1 VSPVAFVAKYVRR
14 YWRSYVIGLLC
25 LAAGNAVGLTGP
37 LVVRFIVDGL
47 TNKTMTASK
56 LPLYAGAILLIAVC
70 SGVFRF
76 FSRRLTINASRNV
89 EYDIRNDY
97 FGHVLRLSRSFFRKM
112 MTGDVMSRATND
124 LGHVR
129 MFVGPGIMH
138 FAGTAFVVPAAAA
151 LMFAIHVRLAAICLM
166 LTPLLSVA
174 VYFLGRAVHSR
185 MRKVQEQYATVNST
199 VQENLAGIRVVKA
212 YTREAEEEK
221 KFGDECS
228 EYMRR
233 NLRLARLDSIF
244 HPLLH
249 FIIEGSIV
257 ILLWFG
263 GRWVIRGE
271 LSLGDFTAVMMYLMH
286 LLWPVAALG
295 WVVNLY
301 QRSSAAIG
309 RMNQVLLTEPDIADT
324 DLTQPVDSIKG
335 EIEFRNVSL
344 AYNGRDAVH
353 GINFK
358 IKPGQKVAIVGPTAS
373 GKTTLASLIPRL
385 YDPTEGQV
393 LIDGVDARR
402 LPLATLRSHVGFVP
416 QETFL
421 FSNNIGW
428 NIALG
433 LKERDETVLRQSA
446 DASRILEAI
455 EEFPDRFDTMLG
467 ERGVNLSGG
476 QKQRI
481 AISRA
486 LAVDPRILVLDDCL
500 SSVDTQT
507 EEEIL
512 QRLKDYFV
520 GRTCI
525 VISHRISAV
534 KDSDM
539 IVVLDEGR
547 IAETGTHETLLE
559 QEGIYWKMYRTQLL
573 EEEIAES

>member
-1 VSPVAFVAKYVRR
+1 
-14 YWRSYVIGLLC
+14 
-25 LAAGNAVGLTGP
+25 
-37 LVVRFIVDGL
+37 
-47 TNKTMTASK
+47 
-56 LPLYAGAILLIAVC
+56 
-70 SGVFRF
+70 
-76 FSRRLTINASRNV
+76 
-89 EYDIRNDY
+89 
-97 FGHVLRLSRSFFRKM
+97 
-112 MTGDVMSRATND
+112 
-124 LGHVR
+124 
-129 MFVGPGIMH
+129 
-138 FAGTAFVVPAAAA
+138 
-151 LMFAIHVRLAAICLM
+151 
-166 LTPLLSVA
+166 
-174 VYFLGRAVHSR
+174 
-185 MRKVQEQYATVNST
+185 
-199 VQENLAGIRVVKA
+199 
-212 YTREAEEEK
+212 
-221 KFGDECS
+221 
-228 EYMRR
+228 
-233 NLRLARLDSIF
+233 
-244 HPLLH
+244 
-249 FIIEGSIV
+249 V